1 MTRNLDSIGKFAAK
15 VEKKVDFQ
23 SNDEDNLELRSD
35 DDDEFMRDEDFN
47 LTGTNQNLS
56 ILKKN
61 THNDTGY
68 PVLRSMESFNLTVED
83 DLKDLA

>member
-15 VEKKVDFQ
+15 VEKKVDFH
-23 SNDEDNLELRSD
+23 SNDEDNLEVRSD

-47 LTGTNQNLS
+47 LTGTNQNLG

-61 THNDTGY
+61 THNDTGH
-68 PVLRSMESFNLTVED
+68 PVLRPMESFNLTVED